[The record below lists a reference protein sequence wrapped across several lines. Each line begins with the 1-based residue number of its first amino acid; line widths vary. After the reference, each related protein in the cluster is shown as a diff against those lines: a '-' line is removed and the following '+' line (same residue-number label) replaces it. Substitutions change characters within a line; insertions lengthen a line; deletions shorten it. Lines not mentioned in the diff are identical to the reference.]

1 MMLFGW
7 RIAFLL
13 GALTGVVG
21 VMLRRRMPDPTV
33 FLQRK
38 HAIEEQ
44 LADTATLEDDRCVGG
59 GQCTCASGSV
69 HDSSSRSGIL
79 CLTGDA
85 AAATVAH
92 AEHALP

>member
-1 MMLFGW
+1 VLLTTLLLLLLLLVQILTETLSNASMLLFGW

-21 VMLRRRMPDPTV
+21 VLLRRRMPDPAV

-44 LADTATLEDDRCVGG
+44 LGVADSDAPDDRYVGP
-59 GQCTCASGSV
+59 
-69 HDSSSRSGIL
+69 SSS
-79 CLTGDA
+79 
-85 AAATVAH
+85 
-92 AEHALP
+92 AESVMP

>member
-21 VMLRRRMPDPTV
+21 VVLRRRMPDPTV
-33 FLQRK
+33 FLKRK

-44 LADTATLEDDRCVGG
+44 LGVADEGLRDDR
-59 GQCTCASGSV
+59 
-69 HDSSSRSGIL
+69 
-79 CLTGDA
+79 
-85 AAATVAH
+85 
-92 AEHALP
+92 